1 MANGR
6 EALEVLRR
14 RRPDAIILDHLMPE
28 HDGFAVLD
36 ALHSVEF
43 LPAIPVFIWTCMVL
57 TETEYARLAQS
68 AQAIVGK
75 GGGDMPALLEEL
87 RRRYPQA

>member
-1 MANGR
+1 
-6 EALEVLRR
+6 
-14 RRPDAIILDHLMPE
+14 
-28 HDGFAVLD
+28 
-36 ALHSVEF
+36 
-43 LPAIPVFIWTCMVL
+43 MVL